1 MRIANETCPRG
12 RGHGTQGIDAIGAMS
27 DESREQLEQRLATA
41 GPGAPDALRD
51 AVLRD
56 VRRELR
62 AARWDR
68 RLARSAAA
76 ALVVGVGWNALNF
89 AFERRGDGRAAPGV
103 AWAAAGEGSRDALV
117 QVAATVAEAT
127 DATTGRN
134 VARQLAALSGHTL
147 SAEQAA
153 ALDAALRDHEG

>member
-1 MRIANETCPRG
+1 
-12 RGHGTQGIDAIGAMS
+12 MS
-27 DESREQLEQRLATA
+27 DESWEQLEQRLEAA
-41 GPGAPDALRD
+41 GPGAPAGLRD
-51 AVLRD
+51 AVLCD

-76 ALVVGVGWNALNF
+76 ALVLGVGWNALNF
-89 AFERRGDGRAAPGV
+89 AFDERGDGRAAPGA
-103 AWAAAGEGSRDALV
+103 AWAAAGGGPRDALV

-134 VARQLAALSGHTL
+134 VARQLAALSGRTL
-147 SAEQAA
+147 SVEQTAA
-153 ALDAALRDHEG
+153 IDAALRDHEG